1 MLWARVV
8 VGILGLGFT
17 VLLLGNLNQATVMC
31 IHTYIHTVSNLY
43 RVQVQLNRKSLIKT
57 QLRLS
62 LAKHGF
68 VATLR
73 YSHAFVLTSLSL
85 Q

>member
-1 MLWARVV
+1 MRQGCCGHSWLRVYCV
-8 VGILGLGFT
+8 T
-17 VLLLGNLNQATVMC
+17 VRELKSSYHNMYTH
-31 IHTYIHTVSNLY
+31 IYPYSTYFSPV
-43 RVQVQLNRKSLIKT
+43 LNRKSLIKT

-73 YSHAFVLTSLSL
+73 YSHALVLTGLSL